1 MARFDV
7 HENPNPVTAT
17 AAPFLLDVQSD
28 LLEDL
33 ATRLVVPLFRLD
45 AVGKGASFLNP
56 TFTVNNIPV
65 LMSTAEQAAVPVT
78 ALGAKIQTLKDRQE
92 EIDGALTF
100 LLTGF

>member
-7 HENPNPVTAT
+7 HENQNPATAS

-33 ATRLVVPLFRLD
+33 ATRVVVPLFR
-45 AVGKGASFLNP
+45 AESVGKAASFLNP
-56 TFTVNNIPV
+56 TFTINDIPV
-65 LMSTAEQAAVPVT
+65 VMSTAEQAAVPIS
-78 ALGAKIQTLKDRQE
+78 ALGAKVQTLRDRQE
-92 EIDGALTF
+92 EIVGALNF

>member
-7 HENPNPVTAT
+7 HENPNPATAT

-33 ATRLVVPLFRLD
+33 ATRVVVPLFHSETM
-45 AVGKGASFLNP
+45 GKAASFLNP
-56 TFTVNNIPV
+56 AFIINSIPV
-65 LMSTAEQAAVPVT
+65 VMSTAEQAAIPVS
-78 ALGAKIQTLKDRQE
+78 ALGAKVDTLSAHRE
-92 EIDGALTF
+92 EIIGALNF